1 MTDSN
6 TMVENQ
12 IFDELV
18 VGETAEQTH
27 LCTGDDL
34 LIFANASGNHNPI
47 HIPDVDGDGDG
58 APDAVAPGMYVA
70 SLMSAVLGNKLPGPG
85 TLYRSQSLEFHER
98 AHEGDELCSRVTV
111 TAKNA
116 DGTVD
121 LDTEVR
127 RTSDDAL
134 ILSGKARVL
143 APKRKV
149 VYDDQNIPGLTVRTH
164 HHFEALLQK
173 AAPLPALRT
182 VVVCPEDA
190 SSLGG
195 ALLAAR
201 HTIITPILVGN
212 RDKIAAVAKEIGE
225 DISGFELVHEPR
237 PRLAA
242 ETSIRL
248 VNEGRA
254 EAVMKG
260 HLHTDDLLRPA
271 LERQTGLRMGR
282 RFTHIFVMDVPG
294 LSHPLLVTDAAIN
307 IAPDLPTKV
316 DICQNAIDLA
326 ISIGIAEPKVGVL
339 SAVETVNPDIPS
351 SMDAALLSKMAER
364 GQIVGGM
371 VDGPLA
377 MDNAV
382 DMAAARAKGIRSAVA
397 GRAEVLVVPGIDA
410 GNMLAKQL
418 AYISHAEAAG
428 LVMGARVPIIL
439 NSRSDSEMSR
449 LASCA
454 VAAIH
459 HARIN
464 GIVPQ
469 G

>member
-1 MTDSN
+1 
-6 TMVENQ
+6 MVENQ
-12 IFDELV
+12 TFEELTL
-18 VGETAEQTH
+18 GAAAEHTH
-27 LCTGDDL
+27 LCTVDDL
-34 LIFANASGNHNPI
+34 LIFANASGNHNPM
-47 HIPDVDGDGDG
+47 HIPDADGDGDG
-58 APDAVAPGMYVA
+58 TPEAVAPGMFLA
-70 SLMSAVLGNKLPGPG
+70 ALISAVLGNQLPGPG
-85 TLYRSQSLEFHER
+85 TLYRAQTLTFHDR
-98 AHEGDELCSRVTV
+98 AHAGDELRTRVTV
-111 TAKNA
+111 AAKNP

-121 LDTEVR
+121 LDTTVH
-127 RTSDDAL
+127 RTADGAL
-134 ILSGKARVL
+134 ILSGRASVV
-143 APKRKV
+143 APRRKV
-149 VYDDQNIPGLTVRTH
+149 IYDDRDIPGLVVRSH
-164 HHFEALLQK
+164 RHFDALLHQ
-173 AAPLPALRT
+173 AEPLPALRT
-182 VVVCPEDA
+182 AVVCPEEA
-190 SSLGG
+190 SALGG

-201 HTIITPILVGN
+201 HTIITPVLVGN
-212 RDKIAAVAKEIGE
+212 RDRILAAAQAIGE
-225 DISGFELVHEPR
+225 DISGFEIVHEPR

-242 ETSIRL
+242 EAAVRL

-260 HLHTDDLLRPA
+260 HLHTDDLLRPM
-271 LERQTGLRMGR
+271 LDRQTGLRTGR

-294 LSHPLLVTDAAIN
+294 LPHPLLVSDAAIN

-364 GQIVGGM
+364 GQITGGM

-382 DMAAARAKGIRSAVA
+382 DLAAARAKGIRSAVA

-464 GIVPQ
+464 GIAAQ
-469 G
+469 A